1 MPLPDLLQLLGW
13 PWASQPRT
21 RPYNKISAALLG
33 NTGSIVHANM
43 GLNQLYV
50 MIHK

>member
-1 MPLPDLLQLLGW
+1 
-13 PWASQPRT
+13 
-21 RPYNKISAALLG
+21 LLG

-43 GLNQLYV
+43 DLNQLYV